1 MTVINKHRP
10 EEWLHLKNTCLSDRR
25 ISGLSPLLS
34 RHIFNAKNYLLT
46 WRTLVLQSTTS
57 PEQSIH
63 VQKKNGNSFL
73 NAPLT
78 SHPASAMGTGRA
90 FSMWDGKTRKHNFC
104 VILITPLSTATVS
117 MYIKTAEQSVGL
129 LADITWWSS

>member
-1 MTVINKHRP
+1 MYRK
-10 EEWLHLKNTCLSDRR
+10 E
-25 ISGLSPLLS
+25 
-34 RHIFNAKNYLLT
+34 
-46 WRTLVLQSTTS
+46 
-57 PEQSIH
+57 
-63 VQKKNGNSFL
+63 NGNSFL

-90 FSMWDGKTRKHNFC
+90 FSMWDGKTRKHNFR